1 MGYGDAVLLAVLQGL
16 TEFLPV
22 SSSGHL
28 VLAQSLYAG
37 ADRLDLAY
45 NVAVHLGTAAAL
57 LLYFRQDVAALWI
70 GLWRSDRATHG
81 LFAGRERHTLG
92 CMLVALIPTALVGL
106 GIDAFALP
114 FLTRSDVVGGM
125 LLVTGGMLWWGRG
138 THGAPRRLGVVGAL
152 VIGLLQGAAVAPG
165 LSRSGVTI
173 SAGVLLGLDRET
185 AARFS
190 LLISVPA
197 ILGAA
202 LLQVAKLPAE
212 PLTQVGPYLAGM
224 LVAGAVGY
232 GAIAWILRLVQR
244 DRFHVFVW
252 YVWPLGGLAILS
264 AHLGG

>member
-1 MGYGDAVLLAVLQGL
+1 MGYVNAVLLAVLQGL

-28 VLAQSLYAG
+28 VLAQSLYGG
-37 ADRLDLAY
+37 ADRLDLSY

-57 LLYFRQDVAALWI
+57 LIYFRQDVAALWT
-70 GLWRSDRATHG
+70 GLFHADRATHG

-92 CMLVALIPTALVGL
+92 CMLVALIPTALVGP

-114 FLTRSDVVGGM
+114 FLTRPDVVGGM
-125 LLVTGGMLWWGRG
+125 LLLTGGMLWWGRG
-138 THGAPRRLGVVGAL
+138 THGPTRHLGVIGAL
-152 VIGLLQGAAVAPG
+152 VIGLLQGAAAAPG

-173 SAGVLLGLDRET
+173 SAGVLLGLDREV

-212 PLTQVGPYLAGM
+212 PLTQAGPYLAGM

-232 GAIAWILRLVQR
+232 VAIAWILRLVR
-244 DRFHVFVW
+244 HDRFHVFVW

-264 AHLGG
+264 AYLGG